1 MRRPPLVLLVLLVL
15 AALFCSGCGSPFTD
29 HRSPDERWADKVC
42 SALGDWHQAQTSG
55 ANSGEL
61 VTLRDEGH
69 LSHASMMRAL
79 RPGVEANPRLIA
91 AIRAAGRPPVSDAAS
106 LSRQLGR
113 MVRVETSHLQR
124 AYAIAEDESIPP
136 ATAYD
141 RIQTQL
147 AAVERADANRGIV
160 NLRWYQL
167 TSCQALV

>member
-1 MRRPPLVLLVLLVL
+1 MRQAPLVLIVLS
-15 AALFCSGCGSPFTD
+15 ALFCSGCGSPFAD
-29 HRSPDERWADKVC
+29 HRPQDERWADKVC
-42 SALGDWHQAQTSG
+42 SALGAWNLAQTSG
-55 ANSGEL
+55 ANSGDL

-79 RPGVEANPRLIA
+79 RPGVEANPKLIA

-106 LSRQLGR
+106 LSRRLDT
-113 MVRVETSHLQR
+113 MVQAETSHLQR

-136 ATAYD
+136 ATAYKL
-141 RIQTQL
+141 IQTQL
-147 AAVERADANRGIV
+147 AAVERADAHRGIV